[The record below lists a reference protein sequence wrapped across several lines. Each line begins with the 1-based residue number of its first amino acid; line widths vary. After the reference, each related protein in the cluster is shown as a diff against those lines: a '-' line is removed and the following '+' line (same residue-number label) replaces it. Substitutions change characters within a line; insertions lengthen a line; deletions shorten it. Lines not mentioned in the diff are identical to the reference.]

1 MHSKSWKTLARALP
15 GLVKIIITITR
26 QSERIHNERA
36 VILFLKTKDILAFFF
51 LQNLLLKAE
60 SLRFK
65 ILFRSAKMPTRA
77 EDGENKN
84 LCKERRW
91 PLKKEKL
98 ECSFLKDDPQNY

>member
-1 MHSKSWKTLARALP
+1 M
-15 GLVKIIITITR
+15 VKIIITITR

-36 VILFLKTKDILAFFF
+36 VILFLKPKIFQHFFF
-51 LQNLLLKAE
+51 QNLLLKAE

-98 ECSFLKDDPQNY
+98 ECNFLKDDPQNY